1 MVEDGSERENGRLST
16 MDSIESRSVFQ
27 DEDKSEIEDEE
38 DDEDLTPRIGMDSN
52 DDDNSEQR
60 LIWQALGSIPLMS
73 KHLRSP
79 KHNGTTLRQ
88 LKMIPNTGKCH
99 SQGSSFKE
107 RRVGN

>member
-1 MVEDGSERENGRLST
+1 MVEDGSKKENGRLST

-38 DDEDLTPRIGMDSN
+38 DDEDFPPRIGMDSD

-60 LIWQALGSIPLMS
+60 LIRQALGSIPSML

-79 KHNGTTLRQ
+79 KHNGTTLKIAWR
-88 LKMIPNTGKCH
+88 T
-99 SQGSSFKE
+99 
-107 RRVGN
+107 